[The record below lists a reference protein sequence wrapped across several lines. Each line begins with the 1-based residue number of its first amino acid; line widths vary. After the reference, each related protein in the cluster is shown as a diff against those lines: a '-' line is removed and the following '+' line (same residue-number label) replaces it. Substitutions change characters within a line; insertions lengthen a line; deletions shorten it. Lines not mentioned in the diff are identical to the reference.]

1 VIRASFGKTAARS
14 TLIGGLALLAI
25 PAVAGCEAGYNAPT
39 LEFHSASA
47 GAHTI
52 INGIAINNA
61 FVLGA
66 PAGSVVPP
74 GSSASMFLGLFNNG
88 SANDKLVAAA
98 APGTAKSVT
107 IKGGSVTIPAG
118 GPANLTGPEPV
129 VVLKG
134 LTKSLS
140 GGQSVEIVFQFATAG
155 QVELNV
161 PVMPQSFYYSTF
173 SPPAAA
179 TASPTATSTA
189 TPSTSASASATSKA
203 KAKAGATATPTATS
217 TPTATTTPTP

>member
-1 VIRASFGKTAARS
+1 MSLPSNYEEAFAVIRASFGKTAARS

-47 GAHTI
+47 GAHTVV
-52 INGIAINNA
+52 NGIAINDA

-66 PAGSVVPP
+66 PSGSVVPT

-88 SANDKLVAAA
+88 TAADKLVAAA
-98 APGTAKSVT
+98 APGTASSVT

-118 GPANLTGPEPV
+118 GAADLSGPEPV

-134 LTKSLS
+134 LTKSLT
-140 GGQSVEIVFQFATAG
+140 GGQAVKIVLQFASAG
-155 QVELNV
+155 QVKFNV
-161 PVMPQSFYYSTF
+161 PVMPRSFYYSTY
-173 SPPAAA
+173 SPPAAPA
-179 TASPTATSTA
+179 TGKAK
-189 TPSTSASASATSKA
+189 ASASPLP
-203 KAKAGATATPTATS
+203 TPTATS
-217 TPTATTTPTP
+217 TPTAKTPVGTP